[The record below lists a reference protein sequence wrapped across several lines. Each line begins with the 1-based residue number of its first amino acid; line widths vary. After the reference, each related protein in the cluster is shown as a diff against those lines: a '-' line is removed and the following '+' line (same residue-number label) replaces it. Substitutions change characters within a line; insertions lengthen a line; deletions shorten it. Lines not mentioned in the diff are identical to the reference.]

1 MHIYKPSKQYL
12 RKLILT
18 YSLIALV
25 VLIGISIFSGLIS
38 LDDRKAASNVF
49 IFLAIL
55 DFIFWIVAMILIRP
69 YYRSLSY
76 EILEDEV
83 VVKVGIF
90 THSVKHVPYRTV
102 TNLSINRD
110 IFDRWFFKLS
120 SLNIQTAGMSG
131 QQGAEEQ
138 LVGLDNMDEIYQLVA
153 KEIRRFRGAMSPT
166 QTDTELEPDEIN
178 SKILNELVKIRSLLE
193 KQ

>member
-1 MHIYKPSKQYL
+1 MQKYKPSKQFL
-12 RKLILT
+12 RKLILA

-25 VLIGISIFSGLIS
+25 VLMGISIFSGLIS
-38 LDDRKAASNVF
+38 LDDRQAALNVF
-49 IFLAIL
+49 IFLTIPDL
-55 DFIFWIVAMILIRP
+55 IFWIVAMILLRP

-83 VVKVGIF
+83 IVHVGIF

-102 TNLSINRD
+102 TNLSIKRD
-110 IFDRWFFKLS
+110 IFDRWFYKLG

-138 LVGLDNMDEIYQLVA
+138 LLGLENVDEVYQLVA
-153 KEIRRFRGAMSPT
+153 KEIRRFKGAMSPT
-166 QTDTELEPDEIN
+166 QTDTELEPNEIN
-178 SKILNELVKIRSLLE
+178 IKILDELVKIRSILE
-193 KQ
+193 K

>member
-1 MHIYKPSKQYL
+1 
-12 RKLILT
+12 
-18 YSLIALV
+18 LIALV